1 MLLDHNVRSRVETTR
16 EEHDDDQAVTPKT
29 PNPDENQRG
38 DRFLQNVC
46 SEDPRR
52 IHRNSVFHQKIIET
66 AGGALVILVRENLV
80 NILPDS
86 GKTSPAEVDERF
98 LLKRDSAVLPRFHPA
113 PASERQSRR

>member
-52 IHRNSVFHQKIIET
+52 IHRNLVFHQKIIET
-66 AGGALVILVRENLV
+66 AGGAGYFGSRKSRKHPSRFWQNES
-80 NILPDS
+80 S
-86 GKTSPAEVDERF
+86 GS
-98 LLKRDSAVLPRFHPA
+98 
-113 PASERQSRR
+113 